1 MRFTSQHKAINQ
13 KEYGKAVS
21 PLRYDSLA
29 LILCRSI
36 FVVYGKQ
43 SEKNKYICSSKRH
56 SALHTFWDTT
66 IICRV
71 ITNDLP
77 SWEVRRI
84 LAPCRRGESPERL
97 GDYEATPTLRPLVGR
112 TNLYH

>member
-1 MRFTSQHKAINQ
+1 MSINFVINSQLYK
-13 KEYGKAVS
+13 
-21 PLRYDSLA
+21 DSIIGAYTLF
-29 LILCRSI
+29 RDSI
-36 FVVYGKQ
+36 
-43 SEKNKYICSSKRH
+43 
-56 SALHTFWDTT
+56 